1 MTGKEWQE
9 FDKRVGRTEVLDAWP
24 QLLTEFS
31 ALESFCTGLKG
42 VNDQQRR
49 TIAAVVAERDGLKAE
64 LKERWNLDA
73 KLALMEKDR
82 DEWKGMASR
91 GATTNVEYMALM
103 EAAQDRAERA
113 EKERDVETA
122 VGFALGGQ
130 LNDAEATL
138 ARLREKARHVTEALN
153 GIEECL
159 QTMVDLVDSAHDDG
173 VMIHVPDRVRVALA
187 TPSGDGGLREA
198 TCPECGFRYV
208 VWDEDGE
215 VWECGSGVCGHVNAE
230 LEPLTVQEIR
240 GE

>member
-1 MTGKEWQE
+1 MTTKG
-9 FDKRVGRTEVLDAWP
+9 LA
-24 QLLTEFS
+24 
-31 ALESFCTGLKG
+31 ALESFCEGLKG

-73 KLALMEKDR
+73 KLEAMEKDR

-138 ARLREKARHVTEALN
+138 ARL
-153 GIEECL
+153 L
-159 QTMVDLVDSAHDDG
+159 QTMVDLVDSAHEDG

-187 TPSGDGGLREA
+187 TPLGDAGLRKVAQRVLDAIDRAEA
-198 TCPECGFRYV
+198 EDDDLPDGI
-208 VWDEDGE
+208 DGE
-215 VWECGSGVCGHVNAE
+215 LIDDLRDA
-230 LEPLTVQEIR
+230 LTTL
-240 GE
+240 GKDTP